1 MKKIVMIFMSLILC
15 FSGCKSNN
23 DNLKKIPLKI
33 TANDISSSNSPI
45 NSYNLDEYM
54 FRDDVQYVD
63 LRSPY
68 MILQDGY
75 VAGFEFIPFYSIIAS
90 FTSDKTLYRMK
101 AVGDADPGYV
111 GGFVAQYQ
119 ESERIVKE
127 LFKQDKPIFFISQAG
142 SESGYIINLLIQL
155 GYDGNLLYNV
165 GGVSNSEGIAS
176 YSSIKTNKYFVQGT
190 GNLDVKVDYGFTDRL
205 TPIN

>member
-1 MKKIVMIFMSLILC
+1 MKKIIAVFMLGMMCL
-15 FSGCKSNN
+15 SGCKSNN
-23 DNLKKIPLKI
+23 ENLKKIPLKE
-33 TANDISSSNSPI
+33 TSNDISSSNSPI
-45 NSYNLDEYM
+45 NSHNLDEFM
-54 FRDDVQYVD
+54 FREDVQYVD
-63 LRSPY
+63 LRSSY

-90 FTSDKTLYRMK
+90 FTSSKTLYRMK
-101 AVGDADPGYV
+101 SVGDADPGHV
-111 GGFVAQYQ
+111 GGFVAQYE
-119 ESERIVKE
+119 ESERIIKE
-127 LFKQDKPIFFISQAG
+127 LFRQDKPIFLISQAG
-142 SESGYIINLLIQL
+142 SESGYVINLLIQL

-165 GGVSNSEGIAS
+165 GGVSNGEGIAS